1 MKLYFQNSKG
11 EERLLSK
18 VDSYNNTSKKINE
31 FLDEHNYKSYYC
43 RVFQEIDTPLKQVD
57 NTKVRYVFDVGS
69 HTEFFILE
77 IETAEELKEINKEL
91 HI

>member
-11 EERLLSK
+11 EERLLAE
-18 VDSYNNTSKKINE
+18 VDSYNIASKKINE
-31 FLDEHNYKSYYC
+31 FLAEHNYESYYC
-43 RVFQEIDTPLKQVD
+43 RIFQEVDTPLKQED
-57 NTKVRYVFDVGS
+57 KTKVRYVFDVGS

-77 IETAEELKEINKEL
+77 VETAEELKEINKEL

>member
-18 VDSYNNTSKKINE
+18 VDSYNSAMGKVNE

-43 RVFQEIDTPLKQVD
+43 RIFQEGD
-57 NTKVRYVFDVGS
+57 NAFKKADETKVRYVFDVGS
-69 HTEFFILE
+69 HSEFFILE
-77 IETAEELKEINKEL
+77 IETIEELKEINKEL